1 MIIINARGARTL
13 ADVRPMTYGG
23 TGVYVTTDETTAQL
37 HIGGR
42 IVAERPAAEITSA
55 TAAQD
60 WAYDVIEGAEEAAAT
75 PVPDMDAVNEACNP
89 ESVYAEAAA
98 QVRTRA
104 AEKLAEADQQDR
116 RAAEM
121 AARPTLARENNPRH
135 SKNRAARIQA
145 WADSLRKD
153 AVTLGAWTAED
164 ESRYSRYVS
173 DGLGATDGRYAP
185 IDRCAWKST
194 LGA

>member
-1 MIIINARGARTL
+1 MITVNARGARTL
-13 ADVRPMTYGG
+13 ADVRPLTYGG
-23 TGVYVTTDETTAQL
+23 TGVYVTIDATTAYL
-37 HIGGR
+37 HIDGR
-42 IVAERPAAEITSA
+42 IAAERPAAEVSSTSV
-55 TAAQD
+55 AQD
-60 WAYDVIEGAEEAAAT
+60 WAYEVIEAREQ
-75 PVPDMDAVNEACNP
+75 AVST
-89 ESVYAEAAA
+89 ESVYASAAA
-98 QVRTRA
+98 QVRSMA
-104 AEKLAEADQQDR
+104 AEKTAEADEQDR

-153 AVTLGAWTAED
+153 AVTLAAWTAED

-173 DGLGATDGRYAP
+173 DGLGATDGHYAP
-185 IDRCAWKST
+185 IDRCAWKAT